1 MSDVNA
7 IYFQNQTFKN
17 IAATYAKKYNL
28 PLTTNIPLTPFIN
41 ISDESFISFDELSLK
56 NNFNKGSFKN
66 RIINFQRE
74 NLLKKAIGHK
84 KKPSKKILDVT
95 GGLGHD
101 SFLFALLGHEVTLV
115 ERNTGLCILFEE
127 ALRNLPKTTYFE
139 KAKSKIN
146 VLNKNSEKFLNELDI
161 YDVIYVDPMFDIK
174 SKAGRSGQ
182 LNTMQRYL
190 SDQSDVSI
198 TLMEG
203 NFKRMVIKRPISFN
217 HSKSL
222 KPQITVKG
230 KAVVFHV
237 FLKNPN
243 N

>member
-1 MSDVNA
+1 MRS
-7 IYFQNQTFKN
+7 
-17 IAATYAKKYNL
+17 L
-28 PLTTNIPLTPFIN
+28 
-41 ISDESFISFDELSLK
+41 SFDDHHSP
-56 NNFNKGSFKN
+56 
-66 RIINFQRE
+66 
-74 NLLKKAIGHK
+74 LLQFTSVLFVGLGEHGQG
-84 KKPSKKILDVT
+84 KILR
-95 GGLGHD
+95 
-101 SFLFALLGHEVTLV
+101 FAHQSKASP
-115 ERNTGLCILFEE
+115 GLCILFEE

-146 VLNKNSEKFLNELDI
+146 VLNENSEKFLNELDI

-182 LNTMQRYL
+182 LNTMQKYL

-198 TLMEG
+198 TLIGG

-217 HSKSL
+217 QSKSL